1 MFWRLLRENRNYRRL
16 WLGQIVSEVG
26 DHFNTIA
33 VLSLTLELTGS
44 GIAVGGVMLSRTL
57 PASIAGP
64 LAGVV
69 LDRLDRR
76 AVMVASD
83 LVRAVFALLFVLVLT
98 HRQIWLLYV
107 LSGLLM
113 FASPFFT
120 AGRSAILPTIA
131 ACEQLHTANAM
142 TQTTAW
148 LTLAIG
154 TMLGGVGTMRFGYEM
169 AFVANALS
177 FLSSAWAVYGLRSP
191 AGHFRASRGEVEPH
205 SAGAFYR
212 DFRSSLRYIRRTP
225 LVLAIALVWV
235 GWATGGGAA
244 QMLFT
249 LFGQIVFGAGA
260 AGIGWIWGSAGLG
273 LVTGGVLAHRLG
285 PLLSFRRYKHTISLL
300 VFAHGAAYI
309 LFSMAPA
316 MAWAVVWIAI
326 SRISMGANNVL
337 NRTALLYHVPDQFRG
352 RVFSTVETMMQ
363 AMMMLSLTAASAATE
378 YYSPRAIAFVAGCC
392 STSTA
397 FFWAWANAAGKL
409 PEPRTEPADG
419 EAAYQAPV
427 TPA

>member
-1 MFWRLLRENRNYRRL
+1 MFWRLLRDNRNYRNL
-16 WLGQIVSEVG
+16 WLGQLVSEVG

-33 VLSLTLELTGS
+33 VLSLTLEITGS
-44 GIAVGGVMLSRTL
+44 GMAVGGVMLSRAL
-57 PASIAGP
+57 PASLAGP

-76 AVMVASD
+76 TVMMISD
-83 LVRAVFALLFVLVLT
+83 LLRAVLSALFILVLT

-120 AGRSAILPTIA
+120 AGRSAILPKIA
-131 ACEQLHTANAM
+131 GGDQLHTANAM

-154 TMLGGVGTMRFGYEM
+154 TMLGGVSTMRFGYEW

-177 FLSSAWAVYGLRSP
+177 FLFSALAVWALRSP
-191 AGHFRASRGEVEPH
+191 DGHFRATRSEVEPH
-205 SAGAFYR
+205 SARAFYH
-212 DFRSSLRYIRRTP
+212 DFRDSLRYMQRTP
-225 LVLAIALVWV
+225 LVLGIALVWV

-249 LFGQIVFGAGA
+249 LYGQRVFNAGA

-273 LVTGGVLAHRLG
+273 LVGGGLLAHRLG
-285 PLLSFRRYKHTISLL
+285 PRLDFSRYKHAVTVL
-300 VFAHGAAYI
+300 VFLHGAAYVV
-309 LFSMAPA
+309 FSLSPTI
-316 MAWAVVWIAI
+316 AWAVVFIAV
-326 SRISMGANNVL
+326 SRVAMGANNVL
-337 NRTALLYHVPDQFRG
+337 NRTMLLLHVPDHFRG

-363 AMMMLSLTAASAATE
+363 ATMMLSLTVASMATE
-378 YYSPRAIAFVAGCC
+378 FYSARAIAFVAGCC
-392 STSTA
+392 STTTA
-397 FFWAWANAAGKL
+397 FFWAWANAAGRL
-409 PEPRTEPADG
+409 HEPRLEPLQSEPLD
-419 EAAYQAPV
+419 QSPV